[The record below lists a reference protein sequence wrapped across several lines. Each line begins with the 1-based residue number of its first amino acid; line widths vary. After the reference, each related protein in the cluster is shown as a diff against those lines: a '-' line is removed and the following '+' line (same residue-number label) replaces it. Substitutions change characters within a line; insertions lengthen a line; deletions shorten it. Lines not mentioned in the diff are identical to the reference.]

1 VRVKPALRV
10 LAVLL
15 ALALVLAGCGGGDD
29 EKSEPKADPSPTVP
43 TGNVEVADGVT
54 ITEPGTELDFGAAAT
69 VAYEPNPRRGS
80 VLSLAVSSVRQGR
93 ISDFAAY
100 QVDAATK
107 KSRPYYV
114 RGVVKNV
121 GPGDMSRVGVPL
133 YAVSNSDTL
142 IQPST
147 FNNTFTRCPSKP
159 LPAGFVEG
167 KSTAVCLVYLI
178 PNGGTLT
185 EVSYR
190 PLQAYSPITWSGAI
204 QPPVVVKKKAKS
216 KRQQRN

>member
-1 VRVKPALRV
+1 M
-10 LAVLL
+10 
-15 ALALVLAGCGGGDD
+15 
-29 EKSEPKADPSPTVP
+29 
-43 TGNVEVADGVT
+43 EVADGVT

-121 GPGDMSRVGVPL
+121 GR
-133 YAVSNSDTL
+133 AT
-142 IQPST
+142 
-147 FNNTFTRCPSKP
+147 
-159 LPAGFVEG
+159 
-167 KSTAVCLVYLI
+167 
-178 PNGGTLT
+178 
-185 EVSYR
+185 
-190 PLQAYSPITWSGAI
+190 
-204 QPPVVVKKKAKS
+204 
-216 KRQQRN
+216 